1 MPQDTI
7 LDLFCFF
14 LHFTAPI
21 SNLSPNDK
29 KAKGGKKT
37 TTFCQFTYQF
47 IRVTND
53 HRLHWYSWDEGPYE
67 DLKTT
72 TKTRQE
78 TSFHLLYL

>member
-29 KAKGGKKT
+29 KAKGGKNN
-37 TTFCQFTYQF
+37 FLP
-47 IRVTND
+47 I
-53 HRLHWYSWDEGPYE
+53 
-67 DLKTT
+67 
-72 TKTRQE
+72 
-78 TSFHLLYL
+78 YLPVY

>member
-29 KAKGGKKT
+29 KAKGEKKNKL
-37 TTFCQFTYQF
+37 FA
-47 IRVTND
+47 N
-53 HRLHWYSWDEGPYE
+53 L
-67 DLKTT
+67 L
-72 TKTRQE
+72 
-78 TSFHLLYL
+78 TSLLG

>member
-29 KAKGGKKT
+29 KAKGEKKNN
-37 TTFCQFTYQF
+37 FLP
-47 IRVTND
+47 I
-53 HRLHWYSWDEGPYE
+53 
-67 DLKTT
+67 
-72 TKTRQE
+72 
-78 TSFHLLYL
+78 YLPVY

>member
-29 KAKGGKKT
+29 KAKGGKKKKQL
-37 TTFCQFTYQF
+37 FA
-47 IRVTND
+47 N
-53 HRLHWYSWDEGPYE
+53 L
-67 DLKTT
+67 L
-72 TKTRQE
+72 
-78 TSFHLLYL
+78 TSLLG